1 MASQARN
8 FVAQAMGLGQYVTT
22 TTKNR
27 SKPKGDTINGR
38 MQQDRAGALE
48 LAAAYTTASKTKAG
62 YMKAFESVK
71 TFYLVDGIVSAIVED
86 ALTPDITTGEVIEIT
101 SPKRGVNKSLKELS
115 KKVNFDQLVRDIAP
129 DLVSNGEYAV
139 SVNLGETGV
148 DKVRDNVDQKK
159 IVAFYDGGVP
169 EHFLVEGD
177 RELHIVRP
185 YKYAHFVMG
194 DFKARLKVST
204 EFKDKKQKSGTQLP
218 EYARIGKPLFY
229 GTLSKIK
236 ELQLIE
242 SLVPA
247 SKLNQI
253 TRGSIVGVGVPNAS
267 DPKEAFDICRRYENV
282 FNSSTGVDRVDGEVS
297 VSDIIG
303 VAGKVKAVPLF
314 GDKGSLTSIGDAKN
328 NQSVD
333 DLLNTVKD
341 LREVICTS
349 IGFPPELLFGGETKA
364 ELLKR
369 YARYLRKLKS
379 VQTAIANGVRQIA
392 LIHLNNANENSKPD
406 EPFTVDDI
414 SVRFRNEL
422 VNIDEL
428 EKLEFSDAMISTV
441 SEAYQFMKDLGEDE
455 STTDIVN
462 QEGVHAWLY
471 NIFRLISTTHD
482 LVHAPG
488 EADIAKRKP
497 SKPVTVKKPV
507 EPEPEP
513 EEPKDGPE
521 EPEPE
526 EEK

>member
-8 FVAQAMGLGQYVTT
+8 NMLKAMGLGHYTT
-22 TTKNR
+22 TAPQR
-27 SKPKGDTINGR
+27 SPKSRQQRDTVNGL
-38 MQQDRAGALE
+38 MQSDRAGALE
-48 LAAAYTTASKTKAG
+48 LAAAYTNAAKTKVG
-62 YMKAFESVK
+62 YMRAYESLK
-71 TFYLVDGIVSAIVED
+71 NFYLVDGIVAAIVED
-86 ALTPDITTGEVIEIT
+86 ALTPDITTGEVIELT
-101 SPKRGVNKSLKELS
+101 SAKASVNKALKELS
-115 KKVNFDQLVRDIAP
+115 KTVNFDQLVRDIAP
-129 DLVSNGEYAV
+129 DLVANGDYTV
-139 SVNLGETGV
+139 SVKLGDKGV
-148 DKVRDNVDQKK
+148 EKISDNVNQRK

-169 EHFLVEGD
+169 ESFLVEGD
-177 RELHIVRP
+177 RELHIEKP
-185 YKYAHFVMG
+185 YRYAHFVMG
-194 DFKARLKVST
+194 DFKARLNISKN
-204 EFKDKKQKSGTQLP
+204 FDKTPPKELP

-282 FNSSTGVDRVDGEVS
+282 FNSSTGVDKIDGELS

-314 GDKGSLTSIGDAKN
+314 GDKGSLSSIGDTKN

-333 DLLNTVKD
+333 DLLNSITD
-341 LREVICTS
+341 LREIICTS

-379 VQTAIANGVRQIA
+379 VQTAIASGVRQIA
-392 LIHLNNANENSKPD
+392 LIHLNNRKGENEIAG
-406 EPFTVDDI
+406 EQFGLDDI

-441 SEAYQFMKDLGEDE
+441 GEAYTFINNLLEDE
-455 STTDIVN
+455 RTSAIVN
-462 QEGVHAWLY
+462 EEGVHSWLY

-482 LVHAPG
+482 LIHAPDDK
-488 EADIAKRKP
+488 DIAKRKA
-497 SKPVTVKKPV
+497 SKPVKNKPT
-507 EPEPEP
+507 EDPAE
-513 EEPKDGPE
+513 
-521 EPEPE
+521 
-526 EEK
+526 